1 MINWQ
6 AEYFAQD
13 QTAIKCQNKFS
24 FKYLFINC
32 REKGQSVLWIKGPE
46 ALGLSSLLYQEH
58 EKKVGLEVE
67 HSEVEVAPIWDASI
81 TGGSFTSYATILPT
95 CTACTCTRIIYYGE
109 NLHHI
114 YDSMALM
121 YLNVPTVTD
130 WRIVSPLF
138 PVIALLAF
146 FFFIIPLPASPHL
159 EYLLLNGFPK
169 VLEAVLFTFSC
180 FLSVIFQILFPQ
192 LLIVFFWLRCTTV
205 EDVRCDL
212 YLIEFLIYK
221 MLLV

>member
-146 FFFIIPLPASPHL
+146 FFFHYSSSSIP
-159 EYLLLNGFPK
+159 
-169 VLEAVLFTFSC
+169 TFR
-180 FLSVIFQILFPQ
+180 
-192 LLIVFFWLRCTTV
+192 VFVVKWFSKGLGGC
-205 EDVRCDL
+205 
-212 YLIEFLIYK
+212 LIYFQLFFVCDISNTLSSASDSF
-221 MLLV
+221 LLVEVHYCWRC